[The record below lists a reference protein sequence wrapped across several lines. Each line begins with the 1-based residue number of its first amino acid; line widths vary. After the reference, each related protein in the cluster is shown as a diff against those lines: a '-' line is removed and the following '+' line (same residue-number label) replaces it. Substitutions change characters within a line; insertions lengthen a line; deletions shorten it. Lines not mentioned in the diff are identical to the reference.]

1 MKSHDGAEIRLAW
14 AIFEALEKLN
24 SLLWDRYGEEFLD
37 LHMEEEERA
46 DPARPL
52 PEEP

>member
-1 MKSHDGAEIRLAW
+1 MKSHDGVEIKLAW

-24 SLLWDRYGEEFLD
+24 SLLWDRYGEEFWD
-37 LHMEEEERA
+37 LHEEEGMA

-52 PEEP
+52 REEL